1 MWRGLGVVS
10 QPYLFVWWSVT
21 LKIRD
26 VLLPSSHQW
35 QKLCF
40 KTSETFDHTKS
51 GCDVTN
57 NSFLHQWTTLL
68 ACFHCTVHWSW
79 QLACKPV
86 SVWFGC
92 SADKLDLSWTVLCLW
107 QLCCLLCSGTTRLFH
122 FLMIFSVAR
131 FLIYLFL
138 YYHTTDLIILPA
150 LIWRILS
157 FRF

>member
-1 MWRGLGVVS
+1 MEGVGGCESAISVCLVIS
-10 QPYLFVWWSVT
+10 DAENSRCTSTKLPSVT
-21 LKIRD
+21 KALFQNQRN
-26 VLLPSSHQW
+26 LRSHKVRLRRNKQ
-35 QKLCF
+35 QLF
-40 KTSETFDHTKS
+40 AS
-51 GCDVTN
+51 V
-57 NSFLHQWTTLL
+57 TTLL
-68 ACFHCTVHWSW
+68 ACFHCAVHWTW

-150 LIWRILS
+150 LI
-157 FRF
+157 

>member
-57 NSFLHQWTTLL
+57 NSFLHQWLPYSL
-68 ACFHCTVHWSW
+68 ASIVQCTGLGSW
-79 QLACKPV
+79 LA
-86 SVWFGC
+86 SLTVWFGC
-92 SADKLDLSWTVLCLW
+92 SADKLDSVVLSVGALLSALFWYDATVSLLDDF
-107 QLCCLLCSGTTRLFH
+107 QCCMILNSNFFLHTFITLRIWFFLLT
-122 FLMIFSVAR
+122 
-131 FLIYLFL
+131 
-138 YYHTTDLIILPA
+138 

>member
-10 QPYLFVWWSVT
+10 QPYLFVWWPVT
-21 LKIRD
+21 LKIWD

-40 KTSETFDHTKS
+40 KTSKENLRSHKVRLRRNKQQLFAS
-51 GCDVTN
+51 V
-57 NSFLHQWTTLL
+57 TTLL
-68 ACFHCTVHWSW
+68 ACFHCAVHWTW

-92 SADKLDLSWTVLCLW
+92 SADKLDCVVLSVGALLVCSVLVRRDCFTSW
-107 QLCCLLCSGTTRLFH
+107 W
-122 FLMIFSVAR
+122 FSVLHD
-131 FLIYLFL
+131 FKFKLFCM
-138 YYHTTDLIILPA
+138 YYHTTDLIILLA

>member
-21 LKIRD
+21 LKIWD

-40 KTSETFDHTKS
+40 KTSKENLRSHKVRLRRNKQQLFAS
-51 GCDVTN
+51 V
-57 NSFLHQWTTLL
+57 TTLL
-68 ACFHCTVHWSW
+68 ACFHCAVHWTW

-92 SADKLDLSWTVLCLW
+92 SADKLDCVVLSVGALLSALFWCDATVSLLDDF
-107 QLCCLLCSGTTRLFH
+107 QCC
-122 FLMIFSVAR
+122 MILNLNFFVCIITFNYFTS
-131 FLIYLFL
+131 I
-138 YYHTTDLIILPA
+138 DLTNFVI
-150 LIWRILS
+150 
-157 FRF
+157 